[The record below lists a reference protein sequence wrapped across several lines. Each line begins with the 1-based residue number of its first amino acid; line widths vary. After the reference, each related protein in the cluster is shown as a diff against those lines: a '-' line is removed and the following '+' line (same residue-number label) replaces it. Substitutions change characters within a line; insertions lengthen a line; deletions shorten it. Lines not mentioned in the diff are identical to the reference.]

1 MLAEVG
7 LLNLS
12 SRRGCFCI
20 AWRQSAQICGA
31 RAPSLP
37 PSLRRIFMG
46 KSLLL
51 ASIPLTPPLGP
62 GPSPLHPP
70 NRTLTPVTFV
80 PGAENG
86 TNNSASHGQGR
97 SHAEC
102 DSQCWP
108 CPGAQ
113 GSQRRPSPG
122 RPGVSHVRNPVASLG
137 NYASQ
142 VKALNHN
149 NRGSL
154 FEGSLSRRRGGE
166 VGGTPPLHGCSGE
179 FPLTALFSAS
189 GEEENS
195 QHNTG
200 STNLK
205 TGHGLRTDN
214 IRWVPGG
221 TPGQQSKSQ
230 EDASSRGP
238 LQHVKFKAIISLFL
252 LRQNLK

>member
-1 MLAEVG
+1 MLAEAG
-7 LLNLS
+7 LLHLS
-12 SRRGCFCI
+12 SRRGCFCV
-20 AWRQSAQICGA
+20 ARGQSAQICRA

-37 PSLRRIFMG
+37 PSLQRIFMW

-70 NRTLTPVTFV
+70 NRTLVPVTFV

-86 TNNSASHGQGR
+86 TNNSASHGQGS
-97 SHAEC
+97 SHTEC
-102 DSQCWP
+102 DSQCCP

-137 NYASQ
+137 KYASQ
-142 VKALNHN
+142 VEALSHN

-154 FEGSLSRRRGGE
+154 FEGNLSRRRGGE

-179 FPLTALFSAS
+179 FPLTALFFSAS

-195 QHNTG
+195 QYNTD
-200 STNLK
+200 SPNLK
-205 TGHGLRTDN
+205 MVT
-214 IRWVPGG
+214 W
-221 TPGQQSKSQ
+221 
-230 EDASSRGP
+230 P
-238 LQHVKFKAIISLFL
+238 LD
-252 LRQNLK
+252 R